1 MFDAKESIL
10 PNGIKLVAIKKD
22 TRMMAL
28 HAGIK
33 IGSVY
38 ENVDEKG
45 ISHFIEHMLFK
56 GTKSRNNE
64 KLNRDLEALGGE
76 YNAYTDTGSTVYSI
90 TALWVELERSLDIVS
105 DMLMNSIFPGDEIE
119 REREV
124 ILSEIRAGEDD
135 VEEYSFRKTN
145 ELAFRRGPLRY
156 DIAGNKDTINEF
168 KRDDLIAFYSRY
180 YVPNNCF
187 ISVVSPCE
195 YDRVYSLVLKYFGAW
210 RYEKFSRNK
219 VIVEKNIPCKKVSY
233 KRDIGQNTI
242 IYLFTFYG
250 LSKREELA
258 LRILDHKFGES
269 GNSILFRKL
278 REEKGLAYDVYSDL
292 DLSDYVKTLYI
303 YTSVREEGVESAV
316 DVIEKCI
323 DKIKNREIVFGG
335 STIALMKKVL
345 KTSVAFTLENPVEIG
360 NYILCQSMK
369 GDSIYRFINDIKEIE
384 NIGEEDIHEVAKTVF
399 KNPTIHILKKKS

>member
-1 MFDAKESIL
+1 
-10 PNGIKLVAIKKD
+10 
-22 TRMMAL
+22 
-28 HAGIK
+28 
-33 IGSVY
+33 
-38 ENVDEKG
+38 
-45 ISHFIEHMLFK
+45 
-56 GTKSRNNE
+56 
-64 KLNRDLEALGGE
+64 
-76 YNAYTDTGSTVYSI
+76 
-90 TALWVELERSLDIVS
+90 
-105 DMLMNSIFPGDEIE
+105 
-119 REREV
+119 
-124 ILSEIRAGEDD
+124 
-135 VEEYSFRKTN
+135 
-145 ELAFRRGPLRY
+145 
-156 DIAGNKDTINEF
+156 
-168 KRDDLIAFYSRY
+168 
-180 YVPNNCF
+180 
-187 ISVVSPCE
+187 
-195 YDRVYSLVLKYFGAW
+195 
-210 RYEKFSRNK
+210 